1 MTQFDELYD
10 TKEEYIL
17 RRDPQSYNAKRIA
30 LEVDR
35 FKIPHLLEVLP
46 DNLPCHSI
54 AEIGCATGEIIGTFP
69 GLQVQRRVGFDISPL
84 NIRAAQERFPSVEFR
99 AIDFRWTDEKFDL
112 VILSD
117 ILEHVPDDLE
127 FLKAAAVMG
136 TVLLINLPLEKNLS
150 NILRNYG
157 PEDSSGHLRSYSFP
171 QGMALIKDAGLTPLN
186 HRRVWSYE
194 SKYELLRQDLSQR
207 MLGARFSGGSIQ
219 QNLKKAI
226 FKNLLRF
233 KPIGRTL
240 FPSNLFIAAR
250 KMG

>member
-35 FKIPHLLEVLP
+35 FKIPHLLEVMP
-46 DNLPCHSI
+46 ENLPCHSI

-84 NIRAAQERFPSVEFR
+84 NIRVAQDRFPSVEFR
-99 AIDFRWTDEKFDL
+99 ATDFRSTDEKFDL

-127 FLKAAAVMG
+127 FLKTAALMG
-136 TVLLINLPLEKNLS
+136 TVVLINLPLEKNLL
-150 NILRNYG
+150 NIFRHYG
-157 PEDSSGHLRSYSFP
+157 PEDSSGHLRSYSFS
-171 QGMALIKDAGLTPLN
+171 QGMALIKDAGLTFLN
-186 HRRVWSYE
+186 HRRVWPYE
-194 SKYELLRQDLSQR
+194 SECELMRQELNQR
-207 MLGARFSGGSIQ
+207 MLGARFSGGPLEQ
-219 QNLKKAI
+219 KLKKAI
-226 FKNLLRF
+226 FESLLRF
-233 KPIGRTL
+233 RPIGRTL
-240 FPSNLFIAAR
+240 YSSNLFIAAGR
-250 KMG
+250 MG